1 MILVTVLVLIELV
14 KRFGIMG
21 GNESSSNGCTRVGTR
36 GGVKL

>member
-1 MILVTVLVLIELV
+1 MILVTVLVLIELA

-36 GGVKL
+36 GRG